1 MFALSIK
8 NGNDDSMIDSFDG
21 YYMLLVKIKDF
32 NALFDKKPF
41 FDQPVKRKRKAYK
54 NVLKYKE
61 MMTIQQEIY
70 YISHTIKIII
80 NLLL

>member
-1 MFALSIK
+1 MFALSNK

-41 FDQPVKRKRKAYK
+41 FD
-54 NVLKYKE
+54 
-61 MMTIQQEIY
+61 
-70 YISHTIKIII
+70 
-80 NLLL
+80 